1 MVSKKYNI
9 VYYVKLIIIINEVK
23 KMNKISSVRE
33 KKLRQN
39 WTFLKMSKNENPK
52 HFSLKSL
59 KNWVVTIMLSF
70 TFWNFHFVTIIFLI
84 ILEKKIIFG
93 VI

>member
-9 VYYVKLIIIINEVK
+9 DYDVILIIIINEVK

-33 KKLRQN
+33 KKLRQK

-52 HFSLKSL
+52 YFSLKNF
-59 KNWVVTIMLSF
+59 KKLS
-70 TFWNFHFVTIIFLI
+70 
-84 ILEKKIIFG
+84 
-93 VI
+93 